1 MCSAQ
6 MVEKM
11 IENFEKI
18 KQYVLTLGEF
28 EDSIKLDLQ
37 IQMMINEALAYCYR
51 DDVPELM
58 ELPLAD
64 VIATQLKTMADTGF
78 SGDVASYSEGGMSV
92 SFNTSPSTAS
102 KAYFSGKLEGFKL
115 IRGVE

>member
-1 MCSAQ
+1 
-6 MVEKM
+6 M
-11 IENFEKI
+11 IDNYQKI
-18 KQYVLTLGEF
+18 KEYVLTLGEF
-28 EDSIKLDLQ
+28 EDTMKLDLQ

-64 VIATQLKTMADTGF
+64 VIATQLKTMEDTGF
-78 SGDVASYSEGGMSV
+78 NGDVASYSEGDMSV

-102 KAYFSGKLEGFKL
+102 KAYYGGKLEAFKL
-115 IRGVE
+115 IRGV